1 MSLAHA
7 AALFF
12 AICTPASAELCEE
25 GTIWA
30 RSCAAAEAS
39 IRDALRPDQTLN
51 IWGCELRIP
60 TATTNRRP

>member
-7 AALFF
+7 AMMTFLL
-12 AICTPASAELCEE
+12 CTPASAELCEE
-25 GTIWA
+25 GTVWA

-39 IRDALRPDQTLN
+39 IRDALRPDQALN

-60 TATTNRRP
+60 TATPNRRP